1 MGLHDTYIL
10 NKGNDA
16 QLYEL
21 KGKVSNTRQGSMI
34 VTADYNEINRIWQQM
49 DIKITSGKMKKIVYC
64 IRLIQ
69 EKDKL
74 LRVFGRLESRTW
86 PSKKSS
92 FEKGANPVHKIS
104 FCHSQERR
112 KQTPI
117 DDEKVKFS
125 INHKEYNAGRFRTC
139 C

>member
-49 DIKITSGKMKKIVYC
+49 DIKITNGKMKKIVYC

-74 LRVFGRLESRTW
+74 LRVFGRLQSRT
-86 PSKKSS
+86 
-92 FEKGANPVHKIS
+92 
-104 FCHSQERR
+104 
-112 KQTPI
+112 
-117 DDEKVKFS
+117 
-125 INHKEYNAGRFRTC
+125 
-139 C
+139 